1 MNLHCARYLSVLL
14 MALTIAAAAVPA
26 HADTRVLPAQAFDLL
41 LSFEGDWIDVD
52 GSLGMQ
58 DQVAVSYRVTAN
70 RSTVIESIF
79 VGQPYEMVTV
89 FHRDQDHIALT
100 HYCSL
105 GNQPRMHSV
114 ALAPNQVEFS
124 FSGGSG
130 FDPAQD
136 RYMHSRIMGTASADE
151 LYGEWQEHVNG
162 AATQELHTRY
172 RLRRAN

>member
-1 MNLHCARYLSVLL
+1 MNRRHALWLRLL
-14 MALTIAAAAVPA
+14 LVFLPFIAIPG
-26 HADTRVLPAQAFDLL
+26 HADTQVLPAQAFDLL

-58 DQVAVSYRVTAN
+58 DEVAVSYRATAN

-79 VGQPYEMVTV
+79 VDQPYEMVTV
-89 FHRDQDHIALT
+89 FHRDQDQIALT

-114 ALAPNQVEFS
+114 AFEPNQVEFS

-130 FDPAQD
+130 FDPEKD
-136 RYMHSRIMGTASADE
+136 RYMHSRIMGAASADE
-151 LYGEWQEHVNG
+151 LYGDWQEYVNG
-162 AATQELHTRY
+162 AATEEMRTRY
-172 RLRRAN
+172 RLRRAE

>member
-1 MNLHCARYLSVLL
+1 MNLRHALCLSVFLVSL
-14 MALTIAAAAVPA
+14 PFTAASS
-26 HADTRVLPAQAFDLL
+26 HGDTQTLPAQAFDLL

-58 DQVAVSYRVTAN
+58 DDVAVSYRVTAN

-89 FHRDQDHIALT
+89 FHRDQDYIALT

-105 GNQPRMHSV
+105 GNQPRMQSV
-114 ALAPNQVEFS
+114 ALEPKQLEFS
-124 FSGGSG
+124 LSGGSG

-136 RYMHSRIMGTASADE
+136 RYMHSRIMGAVSADE
-151 LYGEWQEHVNG
+151 LYGEWQEHING
-162 AATQELHTRY
+162 TATEELHTRY
-172 RLRRAN
+172 RLRRAE